1 MRKKRQF
8 RGTSKPRS
16 HYDLKIWN
24 IGYSRVLA
32 VSKLIPKNW
41 IYVRVRSERDAE
53 NHVLL
58 HVECL
63 LEEKETAQT
72 A

>member
-1 MRKKRQF
+1 MPKRKRQF

-16 HYDLKIWN
+16 HYDLKIWS

-41 IYVRVRSERDAE
+41 IYVRVHKVSSAE
-53 NHVLL
+53 DQVTIRIEKLL
-58 HVECL
+58 SD
-63 LEEKETAQT
+63 
-72 A
+72 